1 MDHDK
6 MDSYPSL
13 VESRGLVCLLSL
25 FIFLSEHELSEKK
38 THVSRTH
45 SHKKD
50 FSLKK
55 KAISNFI
62 VSRSDPFV
70 FY

>member
-13 VESRGLVCLLSL
+13 LESRGLVCLLSL

-38 THVSRTH
+38 DPREKDPFSQ
-45 SHKKD
+45 KKK
-50 FSLKK
+50 FLKK